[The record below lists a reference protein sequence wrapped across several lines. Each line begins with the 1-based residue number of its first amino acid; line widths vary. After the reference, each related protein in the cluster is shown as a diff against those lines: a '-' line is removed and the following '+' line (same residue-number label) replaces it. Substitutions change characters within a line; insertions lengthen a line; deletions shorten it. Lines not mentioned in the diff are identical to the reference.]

1 MLSEPL
7 VDRPRAWPFPAF
19 VALFTALGVVTY
31 CLSVPKPQPVELQEL
46 QEKDLDA
53 VRKMYA
59 YVVQGKL
66 QHHCV
71 EAAKDVAQADV
82 VWDASSDSMPHVKG
96 ARVYHGLQGFCDFFA
111 FISTFRQPDYSL
123 LEMLHSGTGTV
134 IIKESLTPTVIA
146 TNKTAAHA
154 MQNLVEYKVRDGKL
168 ASMKVYWGEPTTF
181 DKLFVK

>member
-7 VDRPRAWPFPAF
+7 VGRPRASPWFAGF
-19 VALFTALGVVTY
+19 VAVLVAIGLVTSWRSS
-31 CLSVPKPQPVELQEL
+31 LPKAQPVELL

-53 VRKMYA
+53 VRKMFA

-66 QHHCV
+66 QQHCIQ
-71 EAAKDVAQADV
+71 AAQHVAQADV
-82 VWDASSDSMPHVKG
+82 VWDASSDAMPHVKG

-111 FISTFRQPDYSL
+111 FIQTFRQPDYSL

-134 IIKESLTPTVIA
+134 IVKESLTPTVIA

-168 ASMKVYWGEPTTF
+168 ASMKVYWGEPATF
-181 DKLFVK
+181 DALFVK